1 MTELSAKNEARSE
14 GVAQA
19 VYVLLLIGVV
29 VGVLGIVAVVV
40 ASIYKKSAPDWL
52 HSHYRF
58 QIRTFW
64 IGTVLMIGGVVTLY
78 FLVGYLVLL
87 FGFVWVVMR
96 CVKGMRLLAKSE
108 AHPNPAEWLF

>member
-1 MTELSAKNEARSE
+1 MTELSTKNEARSE

-19 VYVLLLIGVV
+19 VYVLLMIGVV
-29 VGVLGIVAVVV
+29 VGVLGIVAVVL
-40 ASIYKKSAPDWL
+40 ASIYKKGAPEWL

-58 QIRTFW
+58 QVRTFW
-64 IGTVLMIGGVVTLY
+64 IGTVLMIVGVVTLY

-108 AHPNPAEWLF
+108 AHPNPSEWLF